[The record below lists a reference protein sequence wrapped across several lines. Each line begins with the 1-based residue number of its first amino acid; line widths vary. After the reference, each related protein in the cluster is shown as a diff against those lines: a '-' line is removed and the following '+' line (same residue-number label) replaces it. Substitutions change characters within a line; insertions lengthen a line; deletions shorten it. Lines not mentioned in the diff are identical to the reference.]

1 MKRYPLQTLL
11 KLREHR
17 TENARQLVI
26 ERQGEVRKCQEA
38 CKAIEGEIDNLLH
51 DRQQHR
57 LNLMAPPPAGVPWP
71 MALAQREAHI
81 ELLAEHVVA
90 ARGRLSKAQEVLR
103 AAEKALQDAKDAFFR
118 AKGRED
124 ALHKRKKVWRIEQ
137 VAAEVRQEE
146 SAAED
151 LYLAARISGKHS

>member
-17 TENARQLVI
+17 TEAARQVVV
-26 ERQGEVRKCQEA
+26 ERQGDVRKCQAA
-38 CKAIEGEIDNLLH
+38 CLAVETEIANLLQE
-51 DRQQHR
+51 RQQHR
-57 LNLMAPPPAGVPWP
+57 LSLMAPPPAGVPWP

-81 ELLAEHVVA
+81 DFLAEQAVA
-90 ARGRLSKAQEVLR
+90 ARGRLAQAQEALR
-103 AAEKALQDAKDAFFR
+103 AAEKALQEARDAFFR

-124 ALHKRKKVWRIEQ
+124 ALHKRKHVWRGEQ
-137 VAAEVRQEE
+137 NALEIRQEE

-151 LYLAARISGKHS
+151 LYLAALLSSKH

>member
-17 TENARQLVI
+17 TEAARQVVMD
-26 ERQGEVRKCQEA
+26 RQKDVRARQEDCRA
-38 CKAIEGEIDNLLH
+38 VEGEIVNLQN

-57 LNLMAPPPAGVPWP
+57 LNLMAAPPDGVPWP

-81 ELLAEHVVA
+81 DFLAEQVVA
-90 ARGRLSKAQEVLR
+90 ARGRLAKAQEALK
-103 AAEKALQDAKDAFFR
+103 AAEKALQEARDAFFR

-124 ALHKRKKVWRIEQ
+124 ALHKRKSVWKTELK
-137 VAAEVRQEE
+137 AEEARQEE
-146 SAAED
+146 SDAEELFNAA
-151 LYLAARISGKHS
+151 LSRRKN

>member
-17 TENARQLVI
+17 TEAARQVVMD
-26 ERQGEVRKCQEA
+26 RQNDMRARQEA
-38 CKAIEGEIDNLLH
+38 CRSVEGEITQLQA
-51 DRQQHR
+51 DRNQHR

-81 ELLAEHVVA
+81 DFLADQVVA
-90 ARGRLSKAQEVLR
+90 ARNRLIKAQEALK
-103 AAEKALQDAKDAFFR
+103 AAEKALQEAREAFFR

-124 ALHKRKKVWRIEQ
+124 ALHKRKSVWKSELR
-137 VAAEVRQEE
+137 AEEIRQEE
-146 SAAED
+146 SDAEELFNAA
-151 LYLAARISGKHS
+151 LSNRQR